1 MWSNTCHA
9 VPNVTWFCRWVQASD
24 LGAGTVFYL
33 GFASVKYLSQ
43 RPNPRAKTSHKI
55 WMTGLNPTSIRW
67 WCINTYSYIY
77 TSLIILNA
85 GNFHRQVVTTWRKKT
100 MSLVKN
106 KALFETEKWKNA
118 VSMYYNI
125 FRHIYIQNKNGKC
138 FRYEVRDL
146 FPWEM
151 FTKMVISCLLNVEK
165 IWHSAQINLSSTLNF
180 YRKYVF
186 DATISTEKSTS
197 EIDADLAQSDM

>member
-33 GFASVKYLSQ
+33 GFAAVKYLSQ

-85 GNFHRQVVTTWRKKT
+85 GNFHRQVVTTWRKKKQCH
-100 MSLVKN
+100 SLKIKHYLRRKN
-106 KALFETEKWKNA
+106 EK
-118 VSMYYNI
+118 MRYRCITTY
-125 FRHIYIQNKNGKC
+125 FDIYIYIYRIKMESVSATRSGTYFREKC
-138 FRYEVRDL
+138 SLKWWYHA
-146 FPWEM
+146 
-151 FTKMVISCLLNVEK
+151 C
-165 IWHSAQINLSSTLNF
+165 
-180 YRKYVF
+180 
-186 DATISTEKSTS
+186 
-197 EIDADLAQSDM
+197 